1 MNKRNVGFQSTETWS
16 RKSVILDLWKEANLA
31 EQLRTITKASVEL
44 QMLKNGE
51 RTSRLVSETDYGA
64 ED

>member
-1 MNKRNVGFQSTETWS
+1 MNKRNVGFQSTDAWS

-31 EQLRTITKASVEL
+31 EQLRTITRASAEL

>member
-1 MNKRNVGFQSTETWS
+1 MEQEISYFG
-16 RKSVILDLWKEANLA
+16 ILWKEANLA
-31 EQLRTITKASVEL
+31 EQLRTITRASAEL

>member
-1 MNKRNVGFQSTETWS
+1 MSDFKVQKHGAGNQLFW
-16 RKSVILDLWKEANLA
+16 ILRKEANLA

-44 QMLKNGE
+44 QMLENGE